1 MGYDFSYRINGEKED
16 YTLNDTSRHNHFLRD
31 IVTEHTRFT
40 YKTLYEEISNV
51 LEKLRVADENRDQ
64 IAEALRVLI
73 SVYSEMGEDD
83 FVLMDYC

>member
-1 MGYDFSYRINGEKED
+1 MGCDFSYRINGEKED
-16 YTLNDTSRHNHFLRD
+16 YTLNDTSRHNHFLSD
-31 IVTEHTRFT
+31 IVTDDTRFT
-40 YKTLYEEISNV
+40 YNELYEEINNV
-51 LEKLRVADENRDQ
+51 LEKLRVADEDRSD